1 MVIPSTITNAIA
13 ITTPI
18 TNPTPTTNSRRSR
31 GVSDHQLAGEAGE
44 AGGVSDPLE
53 PSGPK
58 PTR

>member
-31 GVSDHQLAGEAGE
+31 GVSDHQLAGEAG
-44 AGGVSDPLE
+44 GVSDPLE